1 MEDIDNKILAG
12 QNNETE
18 EAGLSLTELFRAMR
32 VHWIWFVIS
41 VIVCLGLGALYLM
54 RATPMYTRST
64 EILLKDDSSQSLTT
78 DLSMLGINSVPSE
91 LLNEMF
97 IMASPEIMEQ
107 AVIKL
112 NLNEVYSYPKFIRKA
127 QYYNNSPVV
136 VGAIDSLT
144 NRTVGYSF
152 RIKLNPD
159 STGFTLS
166 KFKSAGKKVS
176 GSVSGTFNEP
186 VETPVGS
193 FIICPTDFYA
203 NPAKKIGPQDE
214 ISYAYSPVKNCARL
228 YCKKLQTAYD
238 EERGNIV
245 TLTIALPSPKQAVD
259 VLNAIVEA
267 YNLRWVADKNKIAM
281 ATSSFIDERL
291 AAIEKEL
298 GDVESNITAYKSSH
312 RMFDME
318 AMANIYLAQSTE
330 NQKALNELAQEIAI
344 GKYIKQ
350 ELAANDITRML
361 PSTASIAGTDI
372 QQMIASYNTQVGER
386 NAKLQSLP
394 EESPLI
400 RQKTE
405 AINNARAAILASV
418 DAALTALN
426 KRYEAIT
433 NIDRKTQEQLASAP
447 GQAEYLM
454 SEERN
459 RKVKEELYVYLLQR
473 REEIE
478 LNQAF
483 TVYNTRM
490 VTEPYGD
497 PTPSS
502 PNTKMI
508 LLLAIVMGC
517 IIPTL
522 IIYVKEISNTK
533 VRSRKDIEDLPMP
546 FLGEVPMADVP
557 QHRRFPLIGGIRP
570 YSPNPERKILVTP
583 KKSNDV
589 INEAFRMIRTNID
602 FMGAMDHRKDLGHGK
617 TLMTVS
623 LNAGSGK
630 TFISL
635 NTAAIF
641 AVKGKK
647 TCLVDMDL
655 RKGTVSLNVGN
666 PSKGLTDYLIGKTDN
681 LDELI
686 VRNVNDIDGF
696 DILPE
701 GMTPPNPTELLYSPR
716 LEELVEKLRA
726 EYDYVIFDCP
736 PIEIVANAR
745 LLNPYID
752 MTVFV
757 MRSGLFEKSDL
768 KVLTQIYNTRRYN
781 NLALILN
788 ATDSLHG
795 VYGSYGYGYHYGT
808 KRRK

>member
-1 MEDIDNKILAG
+1 MEDNDNKIFAG

-18 EAGLSLTELFRAMR
+18 EAGLSLTDLLRAMR
-32 VHWIWFVIS
+32 VHWLWFVIS
-41 VIVCLGLGALYLM
+41 IIICIGLGGLYLL
-54 RATPMYTRST
+54 RATPMFTRST

-97 IMASPEIMEQ
+97 IMASPEIMEE

-112 NLNEVYSYPKFIRKA
+112 GLNEVYKYPKILRKA
-127 QYYNNSPVV
+127 QYYNNAPVI

-144 NRTVGYSF
+144 NRTLGYSF
-152 RIKLNPD
+152 RIELNAD
-159 STGFTLS
+159 SSSFSLD
-166 KFKSAGKKVS
+166 KFKVAGKKVS
-176 GSVSGTFNEP
+176 GEAKGRFNEP
-186 VETPVGS
+186 VETPVGT

-203 NPAKKIGPQDE
+203 KPVEKIGAQNE
-214 ISYAYSPVKNCARL
+214 IYYSYSPVKVCARD

-245 TLTIALPSPKQAVD
+245 TLTIALPTAKQAVD
-259 VLNAIVEA
+259 VLNAIVDA
-267 YNLRWVADKNKIAM
+267 YNNRWVADKNQIAM

-298 GDVESNITAYKSSH
+298 GDVESNITAYKSTH
-312 RMFDME
+312 RMLDME

-350 ELAANDITRML
+350 ELAVNDITRFL
-361 PSTASIAGTDI
+361 PSTAAIAGTDI
-372 QQMIASYNTQVGER
+372 QQMIAAYNTQVGER

-405 AINNARAAILASV
+405 AIANTRAAIIASV
-418 DAALTALN
+418 DAALATLN

-433 NIDRKTQEQLASAP
+433 SIDQKTQAQLASAP
-447 GQAEYLM
+447 RQAEYLM

-490 VTEPYGD
+490 VTEPYGN
-497 PTPSS
+497 PTPTS

-508 LLLAIVMGC
+508 LMLAIVMGA

-533 VRSRKDIEDLPMP
+533 VRSRKDIEDLPIP
-546 FLGEVPMADVP
+546 FLGEVPMANVP
-557 QHRRFPLIGGIRP
+557 QHRRFPLGAIRP
-570 YSPNPERKILVTP
+570 YSPNPERKIIVSEKT
-583 KKSNDV
+583 NDI

-630 TFISL
+630 TFVSL
-635 NTAAIF
+635 NTGAIF

-647 TCLVDMDL
+647 VCLVDMDL

-666 PSKGLTDYLIGKTDN
+666 PAKGLTDYLIGKTDDIN
-681 LDELI
+681 SLI
-686 VRNVNDIDGF
+686 HHNVNGIEGF

-716 LEELVEKLRA
+716 LEELIERLRNI
-726 EYDYVIFDCP
+726 YDYVIFDCP
-736 PIEIVANAR
+736 PIEIVADAR

-752 MTVFV
+752 MTIFV
-757 MRSGLFEKSDL
+757 MRSGLFEKSDI
-768 KVLTQIYNTRRYN
+768 KVLNQIFSSRRYN
-781 NLALILN
+781 NMALVLN

-795 VYGSYGYGYHYGT
+795 VYGSYGYGYHYGA
-808 KRRK
+808 KRRRR